1 MKNNTLSLS
10 EADTVQWMQ
19 KQLYI
24 ALGNALTVMADMKI
38 DSCPME
44 GFVPDKID
52 EILGLESKGHKSVLL
67 LPFGYRAD
75 DDAAQNYETV
85 RYPTEDVVSFV
96 N

>member
-1 MKNNTLSLS
+1 
-10 EADTVQWMQ
+10 MQ

-52 EILGLESKGHKSVLL
+52 EILGLESKGHKSVLSIA
-67 LPFGYRAD
+67 FGYRAD
-75 DDAAQNYETV
+75 DEA
-85 RYPTEDVVSFV
+85 
-96 N
+96 

>member
-1 MKNNTLSLS
+1 M
-10 EADTVQWMQ
+10 ETVVH
-19 KQLYI
+19 
-24 ALGNALTVMADMKI
+24 LGSNLTVLADMKI

-75 DDAAQNYETV
+75 DDAAKLRDCTL
-85 RYPTEDVVSFV
+85 SA
-96 N
+96 